1 MLVLAQ
7 RSTLLRIGLS
17 LFKFLMRFLFS
28 RASFVL
34 VAFTRAADSVVREHV
49 VDREFRDKSIDKLL
63 EETTEPAACG
73 TSLVQSLRTALR
85 AAART
90 DAQWGRRRYQ
100 IPKRL
105 KRTLLARHDYIPER
119 WVERIRILEEMEK
132 KAIPKGNRKIEEQID
147 ILYKEAELIVAKRKG
162 NIGAE
167 TKDLLDGSD
176 IDKEFARILG
186 KTSNDLN
193 NRLEDFRH
201 GRLSGVTFA
210 VMTNWEALKGAIDS
224 LCYGSENI
232 FVPLKKVDKGQSFKI
247 SMTCTRCGKSL

>member
-1 MLVLAQ
+1 MFFYPQ
-7 RSTLLRIGLS
+7 E
-17 LFKFLMRFLFS
+17 S
-28 RASFVL
+28 RAL
-34 VAFTRAADSVVREHV
+34 
-49 VDREFRDKSIDKLL
+49 
-63 EETTEPAACG
+63 
-73 TSLVQSLRTALR
+73 
-85 AAART
+85 
-90 DAQWGRRRYQ
+90 
-100 IPKRL
+100 
-105 KRTLLARHDYIPER
+105 
-119 WVERIRILEEMEK
+119 
-132 KAIPKGNRKIEEQID
+132 
-147 ILYKEAELIVAKRKG
+147 KG

-232 FVPLKKVDKGQSFKI
+232 FVPLKKVDKGHKQHNKYYLKKYEFYKDKVRKVGG
-247 SMTCTRCGKSL
+247 TCFPK